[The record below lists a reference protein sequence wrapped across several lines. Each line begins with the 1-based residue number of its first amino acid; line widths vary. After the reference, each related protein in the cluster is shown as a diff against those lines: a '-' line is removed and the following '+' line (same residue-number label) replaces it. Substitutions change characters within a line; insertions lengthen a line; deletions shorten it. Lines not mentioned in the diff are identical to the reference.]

1 MAVRPQILSLLA
13 LAACL
18 LLGAG
23 CGKGDS
29 QPLSA
34 EVDDPAY
41 RQGQQFVKQ
50 GRTQEALT
58 SFLKVIEKR
67 GGQASAE
74 SHLEAGLIYLNHSK
88 DPVEAYHHFRQY
100 LAQQPNSPE
109 SKHVR
114 ELVDTAK
121 RDFARSLP
129 GQPLDNQPPRSQL
142 FDQVERLTRE
152 NEELRAE
159 LAALR
164 SGAAAPL
171 RTTRAP
177 ASGEI
182 PQVRLTVPAAAAPVI
197 PVEESTPITVAPMR
211 PGASPVAPAPG
222 QVPPTPSGQNAR
234 ALPSRPEGAAAPMR
248 RHTVAPGDTLYNLTR
263 KYYGAISAA
272 KADAIFEANRDVM
285 KNPGDLRPGMEIKIP

>member
-1 MAVRPQILSLLA
+1 MAVRPKILSFVA
-13 LAACL
+13 LAAL

-23 CGKGDS
+23 CGGGDS

-74 SHLEAGLIYLNHSK
+74 SHLEAGLIYLNHNK

-100 LAQQPNSPE
+100 LAQQPNSREAP
-109 SKHVR
+109 HVR

-129 GQPLDNQPPRSQL
+129 GQPLENQAARSQL
-142 FDQVERLTRE
+142 QDELVRLRDD
-152 NEELRAE
+152 NEQLRAE
-159 LAALR
+159 LAAAR
-164 SGAAAPL
+164 SGPAPL

-177 ASGEI
+177 VSGEP
-182 PQVRLTVPAAAAPVI
+182 PQSRLTLPTSPAPII
-197 PVEESTPITVAPMR
+197 PVDESSPITVAPPR
-211 PGASPVAPAPG
+211 TPPSTVVPG
-222 QVPPTPSGQNAR
+222 QMPQVSAGPN
-234 ALPSRPEGAAAPMR
+234 SRAAPLRPDTVATPPAR